1 MTHTLGAIGLRTPD
15 DARPAVVAVI
25 HLRHGTSAERALAGD
40 HGGIRREPHPQ
51 SVFTPQIAPRPSQ
64 HPPEPR
70 Q

>member
-1 MTHTLGAIGLRTPD
+1 MTHTLGAIGLRAPD
-15 DARPAVVAVI
+15 DAGPAVVAVI